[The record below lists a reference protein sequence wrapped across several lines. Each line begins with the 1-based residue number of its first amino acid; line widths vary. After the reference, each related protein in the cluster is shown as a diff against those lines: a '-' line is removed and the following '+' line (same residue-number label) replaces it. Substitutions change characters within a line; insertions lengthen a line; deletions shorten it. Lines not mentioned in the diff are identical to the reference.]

1 MSEKGYD
8 LRHAREAAQIE
19 KMKHLIS
26 QGLCAFCP
34 ENFEEYHDNP
44 IEFQTQHWIV
54 SKNDYPYKRTSLH
67 LLVVSK
73 THVAL
78 LRELTV
84 GARADLTEVLAQ
96 IETRWNLPSYAVGIR
111 VGDPELN
118 GGSVDHL
125 HAHVVVG
132 ETGSANHEPVRFKM
146 SSRAKE

>member
-1 MSEKGYD
+1 MSDKGYD

-26 QGLCAFCP
+26 QGLCAFCS

-44 IEFQTQHWIV
+44 IEFQTPHWIV

-73 THVAL
+73 THVSL
-78 LRELTV
+78 LRELTTE
-84 GARADLTEVLAQ
+84 ARADLTEVLAQ
-96 IETRWNLPSYAVGIR
+96 IETRWNLSSYGVGIR
-111 VGDPELN
+111 VGNPEFN

-132 ETGSANHEPVRFKM
+132 DTDDPNHEPVRFKM
-146 SSRAKE
+146 SSTKAP